1 MLQASIQ
8 NFKSTME
15 LNSNKIFNK
24 KLIVKGIYVFGFI
37 SIGTI
42 LGLFL
47 YNNSLDHLNLWKQ
60 IDLKYIILCLFC
72 IFNDLYIGAFRNQI
86 FIKNLS
92 PGVPIMVSIKANL
105 ANLFMGAV
113 TPSQT
118 GGGPAQ
124 WYIWYKNGVSIPA
137 IIATSF
143 YNFISTIIFF
153 PVSAFLAI
161 YCLDSKLPSGI
172 VSIMTKTGFSIFFA
186 LLFLVFLALYAASSF
201 NKIIHF
207 ISSILVKINPNWK
220 TKLEKRESEL
230 VRQIDE
236 HRTKYFELMKNN
248 PMLMVLSLIITFILY
263 FNKYLLAYFIC
274 LAFNTHPPFWDI
286 VSIMAITYMLLY
298 FAPSPGGSGIAE
310 VSITALLSPF
320 VTAPIATSVAILH
333 RSFLIFIPAI
343 LGGLTILQQLKND
356 SNKSLK

>member
-1 MLQASIQ
+1 
-8 NFKSTME
+8 ME
-15 LNSNKIFNK
+15 LNSSKIFNK

-47 YNNSLDHLNLWKQ
+47 YNNGLEHLNHWKQ
-60 IDLKYIILCLFC
+60 IDLKYLALCLIC
-72 IFNDLYIGAFRNQI
+72 IFNDLYIGAYRNQI
-86 FIKNLS
+86 FIKGMS
-92 PGVPIMVSIKANL
+92 PGVPIMVSVKANL

-124 WYIWYKNGVSIPA
+124 WYIWYKNGVNLPT

-161 YCLDSKLPSGI
+161 YFLKNKIPSGI
-172 VSIMTKTGFSIFFA
+172 VSVMTKTGFSIFFT
-186 LLFLVFLALYAASSF
+186 LLVLIFVALYAASSF
-201 NKIIHF
+201 NKIMSF
-207 ISSILVKINPNWK
+207 ISALLIKINSNWK
-220 TKLEKRESEL
+220 QKILQKSEALTKQ
-230 VRQIDE
+230 VDE
-236 HRTKYFELMKNN
+236 HRSKYFELMKNN
-248 PMLMVLSLIITFILY
+248 PLLMLYSLIITFILY
-263 FNKYLLAYFIC
+263 FNKYVLAYFIC
-274 LAFNTHPPFWDI
+274 LAFHTHPPFWDI
-286 VSIMAITYMLLY
+286 ISIMAITYMLLY

-343 LGGLTILQQLKND
+343 LGGLTILEQLKKD
-356 SNKSLK
+356 SAKDKI